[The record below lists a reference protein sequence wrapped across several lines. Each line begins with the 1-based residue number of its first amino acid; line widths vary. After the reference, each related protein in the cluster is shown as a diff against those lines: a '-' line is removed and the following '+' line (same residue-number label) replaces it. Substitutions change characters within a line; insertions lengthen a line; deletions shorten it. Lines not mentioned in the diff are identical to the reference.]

1 MLASRYYYNESIKK
15 IVAVFGSLFNDITIA
30 KRVGNNTEGFSR
42 VPLSYAP
49 RQKFLERLAAS
60 EGGDT
65 PNGPV
70 AIRLPRMSFEITSFT
85 PDPAAKLNR
94 LNQTYQTIQGNDDE
108 KALVYQS
115 APYTMGMALNIYTR
129 QNDDALQI
137 LEQILPYF
145 NPEYTVTVKELEG
158 PESLTDLPIILNSI
172 SLNDDY
178 EGDFTASR
186 RQIIYTLEFTLKVK
200 FSGLIRTETPKI
212 IKFVS
217 ANLYSNLQ
225 NLSPDTAVNLSL
237 GDPEN
242 DTPEAFTVITTFGFA
257 DDDDHDE

>member
-15 IVAVFGSLFNDITIA
+15 IVAVFGSLFNDITVA
-30 KRVGNNTEGFSR
+30 KRVNGNTEGFSR

-60 EGGDT
+60 EGGDSAA
-65 PNGPV
+65 GPV
-70 AIRLPRMSFEITSFT
+70 AVRLPRMSFEISSMSPDTSG
-85 PDPAAKLNR
+85 KLNR
-94 LNQTYQTIQGNDDE
+94 LNQTYQAIDGDNTNR
-108 KALVYQS
+108 ARVYQS
-115 APYTMGMALNIYTR
+115 TPYTMGMALNIYAR

-145 NPEYTVTVKELEG
+145 SPEYTVTVKELEG
-158 PESLTDLPIILNSI
+158 PETLTDLPIILNSI

-200 FSGLIRTETPKI
+200 FSGLIRTENPKI
-212 IKFVS
+212 IKYVS
-217 ANLYSNLQ
+217 AALYDQITKEN
-225 NLSPDTAVNLSL
+225 PDVTVNVSL

-242 DTPEAFTVITTFGFA
+242 DTPDNYTVVTTYGFA
-257 DDDDHDE
+257 DDDDNI